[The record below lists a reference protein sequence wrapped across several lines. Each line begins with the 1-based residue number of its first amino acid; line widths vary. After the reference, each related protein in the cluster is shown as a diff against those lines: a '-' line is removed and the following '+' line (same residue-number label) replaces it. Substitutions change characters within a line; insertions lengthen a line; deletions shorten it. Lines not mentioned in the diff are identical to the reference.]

1 MAVTRTHRY
10 TVDPADLPEFLSRRA
25 ALITTI
31 RKTYPGLVEVR
42 LTRLPDGTLTDSWR
56 WDSAEH
62 MQNALAA
69 APTLAEVGAAMSLTR
84 DSSAEDGE
92 IIDEC

>member
-1 MAVTRTHRY
+1 
-10 TVDPADLPEFLSRRA
+10 
-25 ALITTI
+25 
-31 RKTYPGLVEVR
+31 
-42 LTRLPDGTLTDSWR
+42 
-56 WDSAEH
+56 